1 MENEIYIATRLA
13 ETLKKLPKEQ
23 QARIATLIDSLG
35 GDGWK
40 NSQVVAA
47 DNSQGGGLRARLSG
61 DLRLLFRYA
70 PEQNAIIVTD
80 VASMQERELATAS

>member
-1 MENEIYIATRLA
+1 MENEIYIANRLA
-13 ETLKKLPKEQ
+13 ETLKKLPEEQ
-23 QARIATLIDSLG
+23 QNRIAKLIDSLG

-70 PEQNAIIVTD
+70 PEQHAIIVTD
-80 VASMQERELATAS
+80 VASMQERELAAAS